1 VIIMAHTKNT
11 IFINAP
17 YDLVFDVSNDI
28 ERWTELFN
36 EYSEAKVLSREGNKI
51 TFQLTNNEGKSWR
64 SSRTLDKDG
73 RKATASREEPMFP
86 FKYMNL
92 LWTYVERDGGVEM
105 TWEQDFEMDD
115 KAPVDND
122 TAVQRINE
130 HSRANMQGFKEKI
143 ETMAG

>member
-1 VIIMAHTKNT
+1 MAHTKNT
-11 IFINAP
+11 IFIEAP

-36 EYSEAKVLSREGNKI
+36 EYTEAKVLSREGDKI
-51 TFQLTNNEGKSWR
+51 TFQLTNMEGKSWR
-64 SSRTLDKDG
+64 SVRVLDKEG

-92 LWTYVERDGGVEM
+92 FWTYVERDGGVEL

-122 TAVQRINE
+122 TAIVRINE

-143 ETMAG
+143 EAMGR

>member
-1 VIIMAHTKNT
+1 MAHTKNT

-36 EYSEAKVLSREGNKI
+36 EYTEAKVLSREGNKI
-51 TFQLTNNEGKSWR
+51 TFQLTNRDGKSWR
-64 SSRTLDKDG
+64 SSRILDKEG

-115 KAPVDND
+115 KAPVDNE
-122 TAVQRINE
+122 TAVRRIDE
-130 HSRANMQGFKEKI
+130 HSKANMQGFKEKI
-143 ETMAG
+143 EAMTQ